1 MKKWKATFQLTS
13 AIKKGATLRGMVQL
27 SQLGKVRHEALQA
40 VVPAAAAAP
49 ATSRLSVGEAPAAG
63 ANLRSPPKTAPGPAL
78 QKSGPGAELPPPIF
92 GLTGKPGAGS
102 AQRQSALQDLTGAR
116 QAQDGAENDGNFAAT
131 FPSLLARKMANILHK
146 IKGQEGSA
154 PFAALGRERPRRQSG
169 DARRSDR
176 GESFAVEAG
185 ASRGDPAYAFAREEE
200 ADQDLVFGDKLPPFQ
215 WKANFGPKSGPKEAQ
230 VFALDLGD
238 LDVLRDD
245 EPRRSARTQ
254 DRVARNRRPSDIA
267 RIGGTEDSAVASA
280 RRASVRR
287 GSTVGSGTG
296 SVPLPSLK
304 PSLWQMSEEVAP
316 APPGGAMA
324 AVGPRSVFKDNNS
337 KWKLLNKRIKE
348 TPPDSGQSSLGVL
361 PKDAEVSPAP
371 PPERPVPPEQPA
383 SVAKLASALVAH
395 FGSLNRAYEHFDFD
409 RKGKFTRAQFYA
421 GCASVRLNFR
431 TLSGLTVREIF
442 KRLDDADVELAGHVT
457 LAKWM
462 KYFAGVLEGTEEADL
477 LTTDYGSQVER
488 RLEERRKERHLK
500 KPGEEQL
507 PPLPV
512 EVHDVQAATEVLRA
526 KKVFMMKLKSR
537 SNQELPSVPVHAEDA
552 STSGDD
558 VEPMRNTGDW
568 RWSTNLV
575 WACLGMFCPD
585 TGKAPP
591 SSVPQRVPCD
601 ARRAGEEKTHLR
613 ARTPLRVAGGPCR
626 TQIWPCPR
634 TRALGRARP
643 ARRAHNHLAR
653 TRHRVS
659 HPMRCLQTRTAPRAP
674 RTAPPAGRPAR
685 EMKQRRD
692 PARDL
697 APDLAPRDE
706 RWGLWAKRSATAPRS
721 PAWRNE
727 RRTGQTWTPKAIGL
741 LLWCPQVVP
750 SQRPPRHGTAKMTM
764 TYSRRG
770 V

>member
-1 MKKWKATFQLTS
+1 MAEVPSLPPLGAVGAPDTAEQPFLGDEEVDELRRMVDDLGTAGPEAAVAGEAPERRPRPSVPEHSNQRALHAPSPKSTEAMKKWKATFQLTS

-200 ADQDLVFGDKLPPFQ
+200 ADQDLVFGD
-215 WKANFGPKSGPKEAQ
+215 
-230 VFALDLGD
+230 
-238 LDVLRDD
+238 
-245 EPRRSARTQ
+245 
-254 DRVARNRRPSDIA
+254 
-267 RIGGTEDSAVASA
+267 
-280 RRASVRR
+280 
-287 GSTVGSGTG
+287 
-296 SVPLPSLK
+296 
-304 PSLWQMSEEVAP
+304 
-316 APPGGAMA
+316 
-324 AVGPRSVFKDNNS
+324 NNS

-421 GCASVRLNFR
+421 GCAS
-431 TLSGLTVREIF
+431 
-442 KRLDDADVELAGHVT
+442 
-457 LAKWM
+457 
-462 KYFAGVLEGTEEADL
+462 EADL

-488 RLEERRKERHLK
+488 RLEERRKDRAERHLK

-558 VEPMRNTGDW
+558 VEPMRNTGPAQFGAAAGA
-568 RWSTNLV
+568 L
-575 WACLGMFCPD
+575 
-585 TGKAPP
+585 
-591 SSVPQRVPCD
+591 
-601 ARRAGEEKTHLR
+601 RRMQSGRGRALAEGCAAG
-613 ARTPLRVAGGPCR
+613 
-626 TQIWPCPR
+626 
-634 TRALGRARP
+634 RALGRARP

-653 TRHRVS
+653 R
-659 HPMRCLQTRTAPRAP
+659 
-674 RTAPPAGRPAR
+674 
-685 EMKQRRD
+685 RRD